1 MRGSKGRVR
10 TDHDVVIKPQAWEGD
25 FVCCSCGVIF
35 AGRTAQEAYD
45 HYLNHVREVTWEPPV
60 AVVGEMPVH
69 QLRDLIAAEVC
80 RTIEAMTRTR
90 EVKEFK

>member
-10 TDHDVVIKPQAWEGD
+10 TDHDVVIKPQAREGD

-45 HYLNHVREVTWEPPV
+45 HYPHLS
-60 AVVGEMPVH
+60 
-69 QLRDLIAAEVC
+69 
-80 RTIEAMTRTR
+80 
-90 EVKEFK
+90 